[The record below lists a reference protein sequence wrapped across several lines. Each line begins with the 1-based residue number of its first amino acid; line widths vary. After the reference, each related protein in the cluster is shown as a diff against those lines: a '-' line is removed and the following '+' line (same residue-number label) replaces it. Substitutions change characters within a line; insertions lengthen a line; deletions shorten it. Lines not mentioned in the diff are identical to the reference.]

1 MIRPYNLIS
10 GVSASGD
17 NNLNFGVNL
26 AAILIASFVFG
37 FLPFRAFLLTILK
50 VPKPEMKILSLFF
63 KVFFITP
70 RKISIA
76 IAACLFVWVTFATSF
91 VTHPTS
97 CRKIFLTPK
106 RTFLIPPTVK
116 RKLLS
121 LINSIKINIL
131 SRSIERGYVHQLHA
145 IIRVFIIGCK

>member
-1 MIRPYNLIS
+1 
-10 GVSASGD
+10 
-17 NNLNFGVNL
+17 
-26 AAILIASFVFG
+26 
-37 FLPFRAFLLTILK
+37 
-50 VPKPEMKILSLFF
+50 
-63 KVFFITP
+63 
-70 RKISIA
+70 
-76 IAACLFVWVTFATSF
+76 
-91 VTHPTS
+91 
-97 CRKIFLTPK
+97 LTPK